1 MDGTP
6 SLDTRGRIL
15 RAALDLFASRG
26 YQRTSLR
33 EIAERL
39 DLTKAGVLY
48 HFPAKEHLLVALIEP
63 LVSDLESVLARA
75 ARLPWPAARWA
86 MLEGWLDTLLTHRRP
101 LGMLFHDLAMLR
113 SGSAFTRIMRVA
125 MEAHNLVAGPG
136 ATRGERIRA
145 VQATA
150 MLGDPIVFFTDV
162 PDEVLRTEM
171 LDGVARV
178 LGEAPPGPTDR
189 PPALDDPP
197 VHTATGTGTP
207 AGAHSTAADIAGGSR
222 RTPDP
227 ASTVADRVR
236 PERVRVGARRA
247 AGRPRALTGE
257 QIRTARTLHAEGTQT
272 VDQIAA
278 GLGVSRATLYR
289 HLRSGEQVRE
299 TDFDTI

>member
-1 MDGTP
+1 MDGAP

-15 RAALDLFASRG
+15 RAALDLFATRG

-86 MLEGWLDTLLTHRRP
+86 MIEGWLDTLLTHRRP

-162 PDEVLRTEM
+162 PDEVLRAEM
-171 LDGVARV
+171 LDGVARL
-178 LGEAPPGPTDR
+178 LGEAPPGPADR
-189 PPALDDPP
+189 PPASDDPP
-197 VHTATGTGTP
+197 VHTVAGTGTP
-207 AGAHSTAADIAGGSR
+207 TGAHLTADVPGGSR
-222 RTPDP
+222 WTPDP
-227 ASTVADRVR
+227 ASTPVDRVR
-236 PERVRVGARRA
+236 PGRARVGGRRA

-289 HLRSGEQVRE
+289 HLRAGEQLRE